1 MNLRDYEWFNN
12 PRGLRNKG
20 PYAPFETRR
29 YLRPRM
35 GWARLEV
42 GGDEYVDAASAL
54 VEEGCMPIV
63 RIYRSHMGAMPA
75 PEDWYDIY
83 AAYVDAGCR
92 WFELYDA
99 PNLSD
104 AWPLDQE
111 GEPRVD
117 VTWENVDGCITPLA
131 ESWIDWAERI
141 VDLGGYPAFP
151 AFAPRG
157 DMAAAAVYWMDAL
170 LHELVDRYPNR
181 FTGIIGNGLWCAARP
196 AASNLFYQEP
206 PAGPKHVARPYY
218 QQIAREPGWH
228 FEHPYDPILQRHDPG
243 RTVFGGT
250 EQAPYGDTSGLV
262 AGGEAFYH
270 LLRLHAGAGPVPVV
284 ATAGGIAP
292 IPRPGAAPFQP
303 DDLYPPYD
311 RDSHAEATLALFEWI
326 ARQGPSWFFGI
337 TLSDETVYY
346 DGPDG
351 VVPAIDLLAEVPPL
365 GKAVPSI
372 EVGSVPARARA
383 EAVEAIPADLPAE
396 EWIDAVDL
404 DAPDPEAA
412 SAGVL
417 DWADDAGDD
426 LWARFVKE
434 YELSMEE
441 PEGDVMEDDRQQDFG
456 DSEEEMGEPGISDED
471 IAEDERE
478 RGAITEEDLRR
489 YATEGE
495 IDPADLPPGLDLDD
509 VDLMDMVEDT
519 EEEDEVA
526 EQVEE
531 DLGGAGVEV
540 IDPADEIEGMSDYEE
555 EITEE
560 EGLPAV
566 ETDADYVDMSGQMV
580 DAYEDDEAIPPLRLD
595 DLPPDMKEELA
606 AITGAEEPEELAED
620 VELPIEEET
629 TPGPPADEM
638 PRTEVETQETLLQ
651 SMEEPGPVDVE
662 VLEPEPPGGTY
673 HWVIIAG
680 GIDPDWF
687 FEAGDRYWGRF
698 RPTVTTGWDA
708 LAHFPRDRQVAV
720 TLIAPAE
727 KLDEIEAQ
735 IRATHAGVEIDPI
748 VCESEEDLRTELNW
762 RVETG
767 KRLG

>member
-1 MNLRDYEWFNN
+1 MNLRDYVWFNN

-20 PYAPFETRR
+20 PYAPFEMRR

-35 GWARLEV
+35 GWARLEA
-42 GGDEYVDAASAL
+42 GGDEYVDAAAAL
-54 VEEGCMPIV
+54 VADGCMPIV
-63 RIYRSHMGAMPA
+63 RIYRSNMGAMPV
-75 PEDWYDIY
+75 PDDWYDTY
-83 AAYVDAGCR
+83 AAYVEAGCR

-99 PNLSD
+99 PNLDD
-104 AWPLDQE
+104 AWPLDAE

-117 VTWENVDGCITPLA
+117 VTWENAEECIAPLA
-131 ESWIDWAERI
+131 ASWIDWAERI
-141 VDLGGYPAFP
+141 VALGGYPAFP

-157 DMAAAAVYWMDAL
+157 DLADATVYWMDAL
-170 LHELVDRYPNR
+170 LQALVDRYPDR
-181 FTGIIGNGLWCAARP
+181 FMALVEGGLWCPTRP
-196 AASNLFYQEP
+196 APGNLFYQEP

-218 QQIAREPGWH
+218 QQRADEPGWH

-250 EQAPYGDTSGLV
+250 DQAPYGDTAGLI

-311 RDSHAEATLALFEWI
+311 RESHAEATLALFEWI
-326 ARQGPSWFFGI
+326 ARQGPPWFFGI
-337 TLSDETVYY
+337 TLSDEAVYY

-351 VVPAIDLLAEVPPL
+351 VAPAVNLLVDTPPL

-372 EVGSVPARARA
+372 EVSAAPARPRA
-383 EAVEAIPADLPAE
+383 QAVEEAAIPTDLPAE
-396 EWIDAVDL
+396 EWIDTIDL
-404 DAPDPEAA
+404 NAPSLQAEAA
-412 SAGVL
+412 ATLG
-417 DWADDAGDD
+417 WADGAGDD
-426 LWARFVKE
+426 LWARFGDE
-434 YELSMEE
+434 YEASMEE
-441 PEGDVMEDDRQQDFG
+441 PEGDVMEDDRRQAFDDG
-456 DSEEEMGEPGISDED
+456 EETDEPGISDED

-489 YATEGE
+489 YATEGA
-495 IDPADLPPGLDLDD
+495 IDPEDLPPGLDLEG

-531 DLGGAGVEV
+531 DLGGAGVEI
-540 IDPADEIEGMSDYEE
+540 IDPADEIEGMSDYEG
-555 EITEE
+555 EIVEE
-560 EGLPAV
+560 EGLPAA

-580 DAYEDDEAIPPLRLD
+580 DAYEDDEAVPPLRLD

-620 VELPIEEET
+620 VELS
-629 TPGPPADEM
+629 ADEM

-651 SMEEPGPVDVE
+651 SMEGASGAPDVDIPQ
-662 VLEPEPPGGTY
+662 PEPPGGTQ
-673 HWVIIAG
+673 HWVVIAG
-680 GIDPDWF
+680 GVDADWF
-687 FEAGDRYWGRF
+687 FEAGDRYWDRF
-698 RPTVTTGWDA
+698 RPTVATGWDA
-708 LAHFPRDRQVAV
+708 LAYFPRDRQVAV

-727 KLDEIEAQ
+727 KLDAIEAQ
-735 IRATHAGVEIDPI
+735 IRQAHAGIEIDPI
-748 VCESEEDLRTELNW
+748 AVESEEDLRAELNW
-762 RVETG
+762 RVATG